1 MSVLD
6 CLKSKAVVGTVCKFS
21 LHSVIEDLGG
31 GSMGLLVSLDMSLQ
45 PTNPAHRLTAVI
57 NEGIFSKVSRQKNI
71 TFAAFAQRTA
81 QLRD

>member
-1 MSVLD
+1 
-6 CLKSKAVVGTVCKFS
+6 
-21 LHSVIEDLGG
+21 
-31 GSMGLLVSLDMSLQ
+31 MGLLVSLDMSLQ